1 MNQKRRKFEVWS
13 AISIALLLAFL
24 LFFVYPIC
32 TLLKQAFTT
41 SESAFTFDNFIKFF
55 SKPYYYN
62 TIFNSFKVSIA
73 VMLVSLAIGIA
84 FSYFYSFYRLKGA
97 KFLLVS
103 SILCCMSAP
112 FIGAYAWILLM
123 GRSGDI
129 SITHMPA
136 TANSTASTR
145 AVLRMAM
152 PPH

>member
-73 VMLVSLAIGIA
+73 VMLVSLAMGLSCAGHCSSRSMTHTTPPAPA
-84 FSYFYSFYRLKGA
+84 FS
-97 KFLLVS
+97 
-103 SILCCMSAP
+103 
-112 FIGAYAWILLM
+112 AYDRRQYPRGC
-123 GRSGDI
+123 GRTSDR
-129 SITHMPA
+129 PYC
-136 TANSTASTR
+136 
-145 AVLRMAM
+145 
-152 PPH
+152 

>member
-1 MNQKRRKFEVWS
+1 MNQTRRKFEVWS

-73 VMLVSLAIGIA
+73 VMLV
-84 FSYFYSFYRLKGA
+84 R
-97 KFLLVS
+97 
-103 SILCCMSAP
+103 
-112 FIGAYAWILLM
+112 
-123 GRSGDI
+123 
-129 SITHMPA
+129 
-136 TANSTASTR
+136 STAARCAVRPSRCSSTVSIFSVIPAACPYTPR
-145 AVLRMAM
+145 C
-152 PPH
+152 PHPVPSHLCAAPDTAAAAAR

>member
-73 VMLVSLAIGIA
+73 VTQAQKKCA
-84 FSYFYSFYRLKGA
+84 
-97 KFLLVS
+97 
-103 SILCCMSAP
+103 
-112 FIGAYAWILLM
+112 AYAPHH
-123 GRSGDI
+123 RSFHSVNPSSKINSSSEMNAALI
-129 SITHMPA
+129 SA
-136 TANSTASTR
+136 QA
-145 AVLRMAM
+145 
-152 PPH
+152 

>member
-62 TIFNSFKVSIA
+62 R
-73 VMLVSLAIGIA
+73 LA
-84 FSYFYSFYRLKGA
+84 
-97 KFLLVS
+97 
-103 SILCCMSAP
+103 P
-112 FIGAYAWILLM
+112 
-123 GRSGDI
+123 
-129 SITHMPA
+129 
-136 TANSTASTR
+136 
-145 AVLRMAM
+145 
-152 PPH
+152 

>member
-73 VMLVSLAIGIA
+73 VTINDFLKVLFFQALGFPLNIA
-84 FSYFYSFYRLKGA
+84 HIFSNIPRWANTLTVRGNFFVKENS
-97 KFLLVS
+97 S
-103 SILCCMSAP
+103 SISFLIKECRQIP
-112 FIGAYAWILLM
+112 FCIICRPRQIIA
-123 GRSGDI
+123 
-129 SITHMPA
+129 
-136 TANSTASTR
+136 
-145 AVLRMAM
+145 
-152 PPH
+152 